1 MEQKSFIR
9 DAVESDMD
17 GLIGLLEQLFSIE
30 KDFTFDPEKHRKGLK
45 LMLDGCGKHR
55 AVKVVLEKNKIVGMC
70 TIQTRIS
77 TATGTIAA
85 VIEDLVVDKECR
97 GKGIGKILLKE
108 INQWAKKR
116 EILHLQLLAD
126 KNNTLGINFYKHE
139 KWQTTDLVCL
149 TRKI

>member
-116 EILHLQLLAD
+116 DIRHLQLLAD

-149 TRKI
+149 TQKI